1 VIEVNMPTLDDASFA
16 IIPQSALSLLAPLRD
31 VAGVTV
37 ALDASTARVAFPA
50 GQRAVLERLL
60 CAPRVELFSRRENAW
75 YRALESLPA
84 FDLDTRGNFVP
95 LARALTP
102 ARIESELAPP
112 LKPAPVRL
120 SLTRSEKPR
129 DVTAALYALPAL
141 AAWAD
146 MASARVIESFRAAR
160 QGERV
165 LLMGANPPWIEP
177 GQRYWSERVL
187 CPLGYELTPDVP
199 ESAIC
204 EALGLREGDVVIVG
218 ENGGESIPASAFA
231 LLTRAGLRVAE
242 QELEPRPS

>member
-1 VIEVNMPTLDDASFA
+1 MPTLEDASFA
-16 IIPQSALSLLAPLRD
+16 IIPAHALALLAPLRD

-37 ALDASTARVAFPA
+37 ALDASRARVAFPA

-60 CAPRVELFSRRENAW
+60 CAPGVELYSRRENTW

-84 FDLDTRGNFVP
+84 FELDTRGNFLP
-95 LARALTP
+95 LSRALTP

-112 LKPAPVRL
+112 LKPAPVIL
-120 SLTRSEKPR
+120 KLTRSEKPR
-129 DVTAALYALPAL
+129 EVSAALYALPAL

-165 LLMGANPPWIEP
+165 LLIGANPPWID
-177 GQRYWSERVL
+177 GAQRFWGECVL
-187 CPLGYELTPDVP
+187 CPLGFELTPDVP
-199 ESAIC
+199 ESATC

-218 ENGGESIPASAFA
+218 EIGGEVVPASAFA
-231 LLTRAGLRVAE
+231 LFTRAGLRVAE